1 MARILEG
8 KNRASADE
16 AASFVDKF
24 EELEAEVASERGKFM
39 AACKAIRERQ
49 KELLE
54 DAKSQGVKKSVV
66 KAIAKARELEARA
79 RDMLA
84 DIDDDE
90 DRTYAVDIRKALGD
104 DFSTLPLGAAAVEA
118 GKGNGLK
125 QASMNADLKTPDPV
139 AAAAEKAWKDAE
151 PKKGKAAKH

>member
-39 AACKAIRERQ
+39 AACRAIRERQ

-66 KAIAKARELEARA
+66 KAIAKARELEAKA

-84 DIDDDE
+84 DIEDDE

-118 GKGNGLK
+118 ADKPKKKKG
-125 QASMNADLKTPDPV
+125 PDPAAKAAADAWGKED
-139 AAAAEKAWKDAE
+139 AAAA
-151 PKKGKAAKH
+151 AKH

>member
-8 KNRASADE
+8 KNRATADE
-16 AASFVDKF
+16 AASFVDQF

-39 AACKAIRERQ
+39 AACRAIRERQ

-66 KAIAKARELEARA
+66 KAIAKARELEAKA

-84 DIDDDE
+84 DIEDDE
-90 DRTYAVDIRKALGD
+90 DRSYAVDIRKALGD
-104 DFSTLPLGAAAVEA
+104 DFSTLPLGAAAVNAVEKPKKK
-118 GKGNGLK
+118 KG
-125 QASMNADLKTPDPV
+125 PDP
-139 AAAAEKAWKDAE
+139 AAKAAAEAWDKEDAA
-151 PKKGKAAKH
+151 GAAKH

>member
-8 KNRASADE
+8 KNRASAAE
-16 AASFVDKF
+16 AASFVDRF

-39 AACKAIRERQ
+39 AACRAIREKQR
-49 KELLE
+49 ELLE

-66 KAIAKARELEARA
+66 KAIAKARELEAKA

-84 DIDDDE
+84 DIEDDE

-118 GKGNGLK
+118 
-125 QASMNADLKTPDPV
+125 ADKPKRKTGPDPAAKAAADAWGKQDAV
-139 AAAAEKAWKDAE
+139 AAA
-151 PKKGKAAKH
+151 KH